1 MREGVPECKYSSK
14 LEVLL
19 FCNYC
24 GATLNAQ
31 QAVCPACGKPA
42 TAGAAGV
49 PASPPAPF
57 PPPVRSERERLA
69 SHLRL
74 LAILWFIVAF
84 LWLIPAVG
92 LFVASSVVHNF
103 IPTDEPG
110 AAFARALGP
119 LVITIIAGLVLLIS
133 ALCFAAGWGLLKVRP
148 WARML
153 AIVLGAISL
162 IHPPFGTALGVYT
175 LWVLLGGNA
184 AAEYERMT
192 TSTN

>member
-1 MREGVPECKYSSK
+1 
-14 LEVLL
+14 L

-24 GATLNAQ
+24 GATLNPQ
-31 QAVCPACGKPA
+31 QAICPACGKPA
-42 TAGAAGV
+42 SAGVAGV
-49 PASPPAPF
+49 PACPPAPL
-57 PPPVRSERERLA
+57 PPAVFSERERLA
-69 SHLRL
+69 GHLRL

-84 LWLIPAVG
+84 LWLIPAIV
-92 LFVASSVVHNF
+92 LFAVSPVVHNF
-103 IPTDEPG
+103 IPPDDPG

-119 LVITIIAGLVLLIS
+119 LVITIIAGVVLLIS

-162 IHPPFGTALGVYT
+162 LHPPFGTALGVYT

-184 AAEYERMT
+184 AAEYERMAMA
-192 TSTN
+192 ST